1 MQEKKTTTA
10 YREGLKNQILATA
23 MEAFAAQG
31 IRAVKMDD
39 IANALS
45 ISKRTLYEVFD
56 NKEELL
62 ICGIK
67 LDEERR
73 KEMMTSFVVKN
84 NPGVMDVILK
94 FYHAQMEA
102 ISSINPVFFSDISK
116 YDRVRAYLQELHV
129 GRQESA
135 LEFFRRGVGE
145 GYFRADVDYV
155 IVSRMSNATINYV
168 MESQMYKE
176 YDLKYIFRNIVL
188 VFLRGF
194 CTLKGQEII
203 DKKLNEK
210 T

>member
-1 MQEKKTTTA
+1 MRKTTTPTR
-10 YREGLKNQILATA
+10 YRQDLKDKIVRVA
-23 MEAFAAQG
+23 MNEFKLRG
-31 IRAVKMDD
+31 VRDVKMDD

-116 YDRVRAYLQELHV
+116 YDRVRAYLQELHT

>member
-1 MQEKKTTTA
+1 MRKTTTPTR
-10 YREGLKNQILATA
+10 YRQDLKDKIVRVA
-23 MEAFAAQG
+23 MNEFKSRG
-31 IRAVKMDD
+31 VRDVKMDD

-73 KEMMTSFVVKN
+73 KEMMASFVVKN

>member
-1 MQEKKTTTA
+1 MRKTTTPTR
-10 YREGLKNQILATA
+10 YRQDLKDKIVRVA
-23 MEAFAAQG
+23 MNEFKSRG
-31 IRAVKMDD
+31 VRDVKMDD

-116 YDRVRAYLQELHV
+116 YDRVRAYLQELHA

-135 LEFFRRGVGE
+135 LEFFRRGVEE

>member
-1 MQEKKTTTA
+1 MRKTTTPTR
-10 YREGLKNQILATA
+10 YRQDLKDKIVRVA
-23 MEAFAAQG
+23 MNEFKSRG
-31 IRAVKMDD
+31 VRDVKMDD

-116 YDRVRAYLQELHV
+116 YDRVRAYLQELHT

>member
-1 MQEKKTTTA
+1 MRKTTTPTR
-10 YREGLKNQILATA
+10 YRQDLKDKIVRVA
-23 MEAFAAQG
+23 MNEFKSRG
-31 IRAVKMDD
+31 VRDVKMDD

-56 NKEELL
+56 NKEGLL

-73 KEMMTSFVVKN
+73 KEMMASFVVKN

-116 YDRVRAYLQELHV
+116 YDRVRAYLQELHA

>member
-1 MQEKKTTTA
+1 MRKTTTPTR
-10 YREGLKNQILATA
+10 YRQDLKDKIVRVA
-23 MEAFAAQG
+23 MNEFKSRG
-31 IRAVKMDD
+31 VRDVKMDD

-116 YDRVRAYLQELHV
+116 YDRVRAYLQELHA

-188 VFLRGF
+188 VFLRGL

>member
-1 MQEKKTTTA
+1 MRKTTTPSR
-10 YREGLKNQILATA
+10 YRQDLKERIVKVA
-23 MEAFAAQG
+23 MDQFKSRG
-31 IRAVKMDD
+31 VRNVKMDD
-39 IANALS
+39 IAGALS
-45 ISKRTLYEVFD
+45 ISKRTLYEVFP

-62 ICGIK
+62 IWGVR

-73 KEMMTSFVVKN
+73 KQMMKSFVEEN

-102 ISSINPVFFSDISK
+102 ISTINPLFFSDIRK
-116 YDRVRAYLQELHV
+116 YDRVRAYIQELHT

-135 LEFFRRGVGE
+135 LQFFRRGVEE
-145 GYFRADVDYV
+145 GYFRDDVDYG
-155 IVSRMSNATINYV
+155 IVSRMSNATIDYV

-194 CTLKGQEII
+194 CTLKGQVII
-203 DKKLNEK
+203 DKKLNEQ

>member
-1 MQEKKTTTA
+1 MRKTTTPTR
-10 YREGLKNQILATA
+10 YRQDLKDKIVRVA
-23 MEAFAAQG
+23 MNEFKSRG
-31 IRAVKMDD
+31 VRDVKMDD

>member
-1 MQEKKTTTA
+1 MRKTTTPTR
-10 YREGLKNQILATA
+10 YRQDLKDKIVRVA
-23 MEAFAAQG
+23 MNEFKSRG
-31 IRAVKMDD
+31 VRDVKMDD

-94 FYHAQMEA
+94 FYHAQKEA

-116 YDRVRAYLQELHV
+116 YDRVRAYLQELHA

-155 IVSRMSNATINYV
+155 IVSRMSNATIKYV

>member
-1 MQEKKTTTA
+1 MRKTTTPTR
-10 YREGLKNQILATA
+10 YRQDLKDKIVRVA
-23 MEAFAAQG
+23 MNEFKSRG
-31 IRAVKMDD
+31 VRDVKMDD

-73 KEMMTSFVVKN
+73 KEMMASFVVKN

-116 YDRVRAYLQELHV
+116 YDRVRAYLQELHA

>member
-1 MQEKKTTTA
+1 MRKTTTPA
-10 YREGLKNQILATA
+10 RYRQDLKDKIVKVA
-23 MEAFAAQG
+23 MNEFKSRG
-31 IRAVKMDD
+31 VRNVKMDD

-45 ISKRTLYEVFD
+45 ISKRTLYEVFA

-62 ICGIK
+62 VSGLKI
-67 LDEERR
+67 DEARR
-73 KEMMTSFVVKN
+73 KEMMTSYVEKD

-102 ISSINPVFFSDISK
+102 ISSINPVFFSDMRK
-116 YDRVRAYLQELHV
+116 YSRVRAYLQELHE

-135 LEFFRRGVGE
+135 LQFFRRGVSE
-145 GYFRADVDYV
+145 GYFRADVDYG
-155 IVSRMSNATINYV
+155 IVSRMSNATIDYV

-194 CTLKGQEII
+194 CTLKGQGII
-203 DKKLNEK
+203 DKKLNE
-210 T
+210 